1 MDRAH
6 KLAGELRDTEAAL
19 SKTSELMGAVVQYA
33 KTRPVFDGYK
43 AARYS
48 RKYLA
53 QHEAE
58 LADYRAAKTAMSEL
72 LGGAKLPKMDT
83 LKKQHCGR
91 PWQSRQISITCSAT
105 RTSKKIRPRSVSSGP
120 PTTGACAGTSGQ
132 SVQKFSGFGELP
144 NKHFHGPA
152 ACENFGVWPH
162 SNCLPKRATPE
173 VARKNG
179 GTRFFYASSVSRA
192 FCSPSAVYFI
202 TVSSFSSIELSMTSI
217 CFRQVLSPLS
227 LSGKKN

>member
-1 MDRAH
+1 MAAALLYLREHGLSDYEALATSTEAAVDLAH

-83 LKKQHCGR
+83 RKSSTGSSLKRKRPSMRNTARPRRICGR
-91 PWQSRQISITCSAT
+91 PWQSRRISITCSAT

-144 NKHFHGPA
+144 NKHFCGALGPA
-152 ACENFGVWPH
+152 
-162 SNCLPKRATPE
+162 KI
-173 VARKNG
+173 
-179 GTRFFYASSVSRA
+179 SSVGTLELL
-192 FCSPSAVYFI
+192 AVSCESTTCNYFGLE
-202 TVSSFSSIELSMTSI
+202 VE
-217 CFRQVLSPLS
+217 
-227 LSGKKN
+227 